1 MLAIL
6 LILLLII
13 LLTTDSLKFKTKIT
27 GQTNDDGEISG
38 IEIMVPLKYL
48 RNFRRTLEMSLNNC
62 EVELIMTWSA
72 DCVIISTNVANQ
84 NPTFT
89 ITETNLSVSVVTL
102 STQDNAKLLPQ
113 LKSTLKRTI
122 SQKYLAKPELLPQN
136 PNINRLIEASFEVVN
151 RLSILAFEYDAQRIS
166 KKRFYLPNEEI
177 KDYNIMIDGK
187 NFFDQPIKK
196 GKVTYENIRKIARGQ
211 WDDCTTGRLL
221 DYIYFKNY

>member
-102 STQDNAKLLPQ
+102 STQDNAKLLLQ

-166 KKRFYLPNEEI
+166 KKRYYLPNEEI

>member
-89 ITETNLSVSVVTL
+89 ITETDLSVSVVTL

-166 KKRFYLPNEEI
+166 KKRYYLPNEEI

>member
-166 KKRFYLPNEEI
+166 KKRYYLPNEEI

-196 GKVTYENIRKIARGQ
+196 GKVIYENIRKIARGQ

>member
-13 LLTTDSLKFKTKIT
+13 LLTIDSLKFKTKIT

-122 SQKYLAKPELLPQN
+122 SQKYVAKPELLPQN

-166 KKRFYLPNEEI
+166 KKRYYLPNEEI

>member
-84 NPTFT
+84 NPAFT

-166 KKRFYLPNEEI
+166 KKRYYLPNEEI
-177 KDYNIMIDGK
+177 KDYNIMIDGE

>member
-89 ITETNLSVSVVTL
+89 ITETNLSISVVTL

-136 PNINRLIEASFEVVN
+136 PNINRLIEASFEVVS

-166 KKRFYLPNEEI
+166 KKRYYLPNEEI

-221 DYIYFKNY
+221 DQIYFKNY

>member
-89 ITETNLSVSVVTL
+89 ITETNLSISVVTL

-166 KKRFYLPNEEI
+166 KKRYYLPNEEI